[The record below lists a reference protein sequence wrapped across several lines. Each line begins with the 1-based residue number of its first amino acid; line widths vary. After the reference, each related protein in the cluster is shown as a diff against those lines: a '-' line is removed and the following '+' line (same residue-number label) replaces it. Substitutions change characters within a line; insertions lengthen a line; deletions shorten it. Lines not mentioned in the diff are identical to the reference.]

1 MSYKEKILI
10 VAEFGFV
17 NLLGI
22 GYATSTSVLSS
33 GYSGPRCA
41 AWKLRFG
48 VRVEG
53 QSKRP

>member
-22 GYATSTSVLSS
+22 GYATSTSVLS
-33 GYSGPRCA
+33 GEYAGPRCA
-41 AWKLRFG
+41 AWK
-48 VRVEG
+48 
-53 QSKRP
+53 QSAGLFC